1 MSQPPSPLP
10 APAAPG
16 APDLMQLAAG
26 LQLEI
31 AFVNEDDQVVA
42 ATALARAHLDAMN
55 AKTQADFVSRVC
67 TLVRANGSATL
78 TQPEA
83 GLEVYGFV
91 CPTGVGL
98 VFAGVAF
105 PRTPTARGLRE
116 VYGLTQAEARVAC
129 ALASRE
135 SPKQIAE
142 HFGVE
147 VSTVRTHLRAI
158 QTKLGA
164 TSQTDLIRR
173 LIWSAATFVRDAT
186 PPTIAPSEKP
196 LGGEPARDGI

>member
-1 MSQPPSPLP
+1 MP
-10 APAAPG
+10 A
-16 APDLMQLAAG
+16 LLQLAAG
-26 LQLEI
+26 LQLEL
-31 AFVNEDDQVVA
+31 ALVDADDAVVA
-42 ATALARAHLDAMN
+42 ATPLARAYLDAMD
-55 AKTQADFVSRVC
+55 APIASAFVSRVC
-67 TLVRANGSATL
+67 TLVRANGSAVL
-78 TQPEA
+78 TQPDI

-91 CPTGVGL
+91 SSSGVGL

-142 HFGVE
+142 HFAIE
-147 VSTVRTHLRAI
+147 VSTVRTHLRSI
-158 QTKLGA
+158 QAKLGA
-164 TSQTDLIRR
+164 SSQTDLIRR

-186 PPTIAPSEKP
+186 RPTPEA
-196 LGGEPARDGI
+196 EPDRARDHHGPSDGA

>member
-1 MSQPPSPLP
+1 
-10 APAAPG
+10 
-16 APDLMQLAAG
+16 MQLAAG
-26 LQLEI
+26 LQLEL
-31 AFVNEDDQVVA
+31 ALVDSDDEVIE
-42 ATALARAHLDAMN
+42 ATPLARAHLDLMDAP
-55 AKTQADFVSRVC
+55 TQHAFVGRVC
-67 TLVRANGSATL
+67 ALVRANGTAVL
-78 TQPEA
+78 TQPGL

-91 CPTGVGL
+91 SPAGVGL

-129 ALASRE
+129 ALASHE

-142 HFGVE
+142 HFAVE
-147 VSTVRTHLRAI
+147 LSTVRTHLRAI
-158 QTKLGA
+158 QNKLGA

-186 PPTIAPSEKP
+186 QPELGPAPAPPPATPLDSESP
-196 LGGEPARDGI
+196 NDGH